1 MEPDYSE
8 DLPGI
13 DEGIN
18 SVRAAIEMVAGG
30 SANRITLHGIVGA
43 PLLPAARLLA
53 RAAGV
58 RVEPIWSTGG
68 VVCDLVVMSSPEG
81 DG

>member
-8 DLPGI
+8 DLPRI
-13 DEGIN
+13 DEAIN
-18 SVRAAIEMVAGG
+18 PVRAAIEMVASG

-43 PLLPAARLLA
+43 PLLPAARMLA

-58 RVEPIWSTGG
+58 RVEPIWSTG
-68 VVCDLVVMSSPEG
+68 VVCDLVVMSSTEG
-81 DG
+81 GG